1 MFTFEYPISSQT
13 KIYFSL
19 LLIGSSM
26 TRYLTMKCLVSAAP
40 PFGWNAIKVVTP
52 ATVLVYVN
60 VMQNC
65 HNNSCKP
72 AFGVTAS
79 QVII

>member
-1 MFTFEYPISSQT
+1 
-13 KIYFSL
+13 
-19 LLIGSSM
+19 
-26 TRYLTMKCLVSAAP
+26 MKCFVSAAP

-65 HNNSCKP
+65 HYNSCKP

-79 QVII
+79 QVHYLRQL